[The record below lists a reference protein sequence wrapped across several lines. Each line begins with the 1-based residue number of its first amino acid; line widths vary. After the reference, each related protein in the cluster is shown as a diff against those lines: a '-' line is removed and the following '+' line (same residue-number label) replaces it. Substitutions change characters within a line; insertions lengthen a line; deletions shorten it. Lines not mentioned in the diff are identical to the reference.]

1 MEDPDDPDRFPPV
14 ENDNYRPRP
23 VYDST
28 GRPKIIIGD
37 AARPASKAKRLMAVP
52 LASMVIML
60 VALMTVGI
68 WMIVAKLMP

>member
-23 VYDST
+23 VCDPS
-28 GRPKIIIGD
+28 GRPKIIIGE
-37 AARPASKAKRLMAVP
+37 AARPASKAKRLLAVP
-52 LASMVIML
+52 LASMLIML

-68 WMIVAKLMP
+68 WMMLVKLMP

>member
-23 VYDST
+23 VYDPT

-37 AARPASKAKRLMAVP
+37 APRPAPKAKRLLAVP
-52 LASMVIML
+52 LASMLIML
-60 VALMTVGI
+60 VALATVGI
-68 WMIVAKLMP
+68 WMAVAKFMP